1 VKKLLQAKLD
11 GRAVGMGVLALVV
24 LGACSQGAAPQ
35 SGVATSVAQLAT
47 DEPTLEARFNATAA
61 VGGGINASNAV
72 SADDVTSVLA
82 SVPGINQL
90 KVTANSSPPGA
101 KGTEVTS
108 VSLIAQDSGGL
119 LKGLDAA
126 GKRILAE
133 AILTAAATAWPKAG
147 VSLLVTDPSGSGGQ
161 IIGSRAP
168 GGPNT
173 VIAS

>member
-1 VKKLLQAKLD
+1 MKKLLQAKLD

-90 KVTANSSPPGA
+90 KVTAKA
-101 KGTEVTS
+101 KYIGLIIVPLTS
-108 VSLIAQDSGGL
+108 CRSGCRS
-119 LKGLDAA
+119 
-126 GKRILAE
+126 KRPAN
-133 AILTAAATAWPKAG
+133 
-147 VSLLVTDPSGSGGQ
+147 
-161 IIGSRAP
+161 RR
-168 GGPNT
+168 
-173 VIAS
+173 

>member
-1 VKKLLQAKLD
+1 MLD
-11 GRAVGMGVLALVV
+11 LRAVGVGAVALVV
-24 LGACSQGAAPQ
+24 LGACSQGGAPP
-35 SGVATSVAQLAT
+35 SGVTQLAT

-82 SVPGINQL
+82 SIPGINQL

-101 KGTEVTS
+101 KGGDVTS

-119 LKGLDAA
+119 LKSLDVA
-126 GKRILAE
+126 GKRTLGE
-133 AILTAAATAWPKAG
+133 AILTAAGTAWPKAG
-147 VSLLVTDPSGSGGQ
+147 VSLLVTDPTGSGGQ
-161 IIGSRAP
+161 IIGSRGP

>member
-1 VKKLLQAKLD
+1 MLD
-11 GRAVGMGVLALVV
+11 ARAVGVGALALVV
-24 LGACSQGAAPQ
+24 LGACSQGGAPQ
-35 SGVATSVAQLAT
+35 GGVGAGAAQLAT

-72 SADDVTSVLA
+72 SADDITSVLA

-101 KGTEVTS
+101 KGADVTS

-119 LKGLDAA
+119 LKTLDAA
-126 GKRILAE
+126 GKRTLAE
-133 AILTAAATAWPKAG
+133 AILTAAGTAWPKAG
-147 VSLLVTDPSGSGGQ
+147 VSLLVTDPTGSGGQ
-161 IIGSRAP
+161 IIGSRGP

>member
-1 VKKLLQAKLD
+1 MLD
-11 GRAVGMGVLALVV
+11 VRAVGVGVLALVV
-24 LGACSQGAAPQ
+24 LGACSQGAAPP
-35 SGVATSVAQLAT
+35 SGVATQVAT

-82 SVPGINQL
+82 SIPAINQL

-101 KGTEVTS
+101 KGADVTS
-108 VSLIAQDSGGL
+108 VSVIAQDSGGL
-119 LKGLDAA
+119 LKSLDVA
-126 GKRILAE
+126 GKRTLGE
-133 AILTAAATAWPKAG
+133 AILTAAGTAWPKAG
-147 VSLLVTDPSGSGGQ
+147 VSLLVTDPTSSGGQ
-161 IIGSRAP
+161 IIGSRGP

>member
-1 VKKLLQAKLD
+1 MLD
-11 GRAVGMGVLALVV
+11 PRAVGVGALALVV

-35 SGVATSVAQLAT
+35 AGVATSVAQLAT

-82 SVPGINQL
+82 AVPGISSL

-101 KGTEVTS
+101 KGADVTS

-119 LKGLDAA
+119 LKTLDAA
-126 GKRILAE
+126 GKRTLAE
-133 AILTAAATAWPKAG
+133 AILTAAGTAWPKAG
-147 VSLLVTDPSGSGGQ
+147 VSLLVTDPAGSGGQ
-161 IIGSRAP
+161 IIGSRGP

-173 VIAS
+173 VIAG

>member
-1 VKKLLQAKLD
+1 MMKVMLD
-11 GRAVGMGVLALVV
+11 LRAVSVGVLAVVV
-24 LGACSQGAAPQ
+24 LGACSQSAPQ
-35 SGVATSVAQLAT
+35 QASVPTTIAQAATEA
-47 DEPTLEARFNATAA
+47 PTLEARFNPTAA

-90 KVTANSSPPGA
+90 KVTANSSPAGA
-101 KGTEVTS
+101 KGADVTS

-119 LKGLDAA
+119 LNGLDSA
-126 GKRILAE
+126 GKRTLAE

-147 VSLLVTDPSGSGGQ
+147 VSLLVTDPSGNGGQ